1 MNTVAYSLL
10 IVFSAF
16 IASIS
21 QVMLKKAADRTYP
34 SRIKEYLN
42 PLVFF
47 AYVLFVVSAVMTM
60 YAYKGVSISYG
71 VLLESTG
78 YIFVFLLD
86 WLYLRGSINV
96 KKVIAVVLILVGI
109 VIATGQ

>member
-10 IVFSAF
+10 MVFGAW
-16 IASIS
+16 IAAVS

-34 SRIKEYLN
+34 SRIREYLN

-47 AYVLFVVSAVMTM
+47 AYVLFAVSAVMTM

-78 YIFVFLLD
+78 YIFVFLMD
-86 WLYLRGSINV
+86 WLYLKGSVNI
-96 KKVIAVVLILVGI
+96 KKVIAVILILAGI

>member
-1 MNTVAYSLL
+1 MNTVIYSLL
-10 IVFSAF
+10 IVFGAF
-16 IASIS
+16 VASVS

-47 AYVLFVVSAVMTM
+47 AYILFVISAVMTM
-60 YAYKGVSISYG
+60 VAYKGVSISFG

-78 YIFVFLLD
+78 YVFVFLLD
-86 WLYLRGSINV
+86 WLCLKGTVNV

-109 VIATGQ
+109 VIATE

>member
-1 MNTVAYSLL
+1 
-10 IVFSAF
+10 
-16 IASIS
+16 
-21 QVMLKKAADRTYP
+21 
-34 SRIKEYLN
+34 
-42 PLVFF
+42 
-47 AYVLFVVSAVMTM
+47 M

-86 WLYLRGSINV
+86 WLYLKGSINV
-96 KKVIAVVLILVGI
+96 KKVIAVVLILAGI